1 MTLLS
6 HGYKKTSLLLE
17 ELSAQNPNTKII
29 FAGNGVPLCEE
40 QIKTTLFDRA
50 LFLEKNNELAPLETL
65 ATEGFMQFKL
75 SQTHAFK
82 LAPLY
87 LKENMYTP
95 SKVSNS

>member
-40 QIKTTLFDRA
+40 QIKATLFDRA

-65 ATEGFMQFKL
+65 SKAGFELFK
-75 SQTHAFK
+75 SNQNHTFK

-95 SKVSNS
+95 SKATI